1 MPTIQTC
8 SSCKNHGHNIRT
20 CPYKRPARNQAT
32 AKMLY
37 WSIEFHIV
45 PFSSDTPPS
54 WTGTLLREYW
64 LEDIRAYSSDYDRVF
79 YPLVATPAI
88 EATIDWEWI
97 ARRMPA
103 YVEKKDD
110 GDYHLKDA
118 YEQQLTTDGYISV

>member
-8 SSCKNHGHNIRT
+8 SCCKIHGHNIRT

-37 WSIEFHIV
+37 WSISFHIDGQ
-45 PFSSDTPPS
+45 SSDTLPA

-64 LEDIRAYSSDYDRVF
+64 LQDIRAYSSDYDREY
-79 YPLVATPAI
+79 YPLVATPGI

-97 ARRMPA
+97 ARKMPN